1 VNYKKNPLDAETLR
15 QLALERFGHPK
26 VDSAGD
32 LSAEQS
38 QGLLEDLAISK
49 IELELQNEHL
59 NATRAQLELAL
70 SQSTEL
76 YDFAPVG
83 CFSTDGTGLV
93 VKLNLAGA
101 RLLGQERAR
110 ILGTR
115 FDQFFPESERSGIN
129 TLLRA
134 SMESGDVRRCEVA
147 LLDKNR
153 TQKHMQVELAP
164 LGHGLG
170 CHAILVDITER
181 KQLEQKLRESEARW
195 KFALDAVGD
204 GVWDWDVRNGAVT
217 YSSRFAQLYGFDS
230 DEFGI
235 HVESW
240 SSRIHPDDR
249 QRVMAALQRCLTGNA
264 ASYSNEYRGQ
274 CKDGSWKWILAR
286 GAVFSRDV
294 DGAVLRMIGT
304 HTDVTVRKQMEETVQ
319 VVSGLQQ
326 AVFDS
331 LPFYIAVLDR
341 DGNILQTNAV
351 WKAYAAVNGFG
362 NRCGFVGAS
371 YSDVLETVMGGVS
384 ETIGAA
390 SVGIAAVMSREQPS
404 YQLEYAYRA
413 AGETRWFVMKVSP
426 VSDGQGRVVV
436 SHQDVSSLKEAE
448 LTSLR
453 LANYDDLT
461 GALSRRNFLEVAERE
476 WMRSTRY
483 QLPLM
488 ALAVDLDRFKTIN
501 DENGHSIGDAI
512 LKNFVQVANEVLRE
526 SDVIGR
532 MGGDEFA
539 VLLPN
544 TTLEGGRALAL
555 RIVDKV
561 SSSPVEVDG
570 RDVSYTVSIGGS
582 CLLREASFADLF
594 KRADA
599 ALYQAKNGGRD
610 RVAIDTSGTPC
621 LW

>member
-1 VNYKKNPLDAETLR
+1 MNYKKNPLDADSLR
-15 QLALERFGHPK
+15 QLATEQFGRPTT
-26 VDSAGD
+26 DGASG

-38 QGLLEDLAISK
+38 QRMLEDLAITK
-49 IELELQNEHL
+49 IELQLQNEHL

-83 CFSTDGTGLV
+83 CFSTDTNGVV

-115 FDQFFPESERSGIN
+115 FDQFFPDNERSAIN
-129 TLLRA
+129 SLLRV
-134 SMESGDVRRCEVA
+134 SMASGDVQRCEVS

-204 GVWDWDVRNGAVT
+204 GVWDWDVCNGAVT
-217 YSSRFAQLYGFDS
+217 YSPRFAQLYGFDS
-230 DEFGI
+230 DEFGSN
-235 HVESW
+235 VESW

-286 GAVFSRDV
+286 GAVFSRNV

-331 LPFYIAVLDR
+331 LPFHIAVLDR

-351 WKAYAAVNGFG
+351 WKAYAEATGFG
-362 NRCGFVGAS
+362 NRCGFIGDS
-371 YSDVLETVMGGVS
+371 YSDVLETVMGGVG
-384 ETIGAA
+384 ETIRAA
-390 SVGIAAVMSREQPS
+390 SIGIASVMSREQPS
-404 YQLEYAYRA
+404 YQLEYACRA
-413 AGETRWFVMKVSP
+413 TGEKRWFVMKVSP
-426 VSDGQGRVVV
+426 VRGGVDQFATGQ
-436 SHQDVSSLKEAE
+436 L
-448 LTSLR
+448 
-453 LANYDDLT
+453 
-461 GALSRRNFLEVAERE
+461 
-476 WMRSTRY
+476 
-483 QLPLM
+483 
-488 ALAVDLDRFKTIN
+488 
-501 DENGHSIGDAI
+501 
-512 LKNFVQVANEVLRE
+512 
-526 SDVIGR
+526 
-532 MGGDEFA
+532 
-539 VLLPN
+539 
-544 TTLEGGRALAL
+544 
-555 RIVDKV
+555 
-561 SSSPVEVDG
+561 
-570 RDVSYTVSIGGS
+570 
-582 CLLREASFADLF
+582 
-594 KRADA
+594 
-599 ALYQAKNGGRD
+599 
-610 RVAIDTSGTPC
+610 
-621 LW
+621 